1 MSIDPSRGVLTLS
14 VTGESLGPV
23 LTREQFLRSRVGQA
37 AVAGKTD
44 AASQAYEVKL
54 APGEI
59 GQSAYHVTLRFH
71 GEQLDAILVSD
82 DSPEFGLW
90 TTHGEVARKAA
101 HDDWLRTQGVAVG
114 TYPWGKLLSELSDR
128 GGSYVAFIYGS
139 RSETRT

>member
-1 MSIDPSRGVLTLS
+1 MSIDAARGVLTLS
-14 VTGESLGPV
+14 ATGESLGPV
-23 LTREQFLRSRVGQA
+23 LTHDEFVRSRLGQS
-37 AVAGKTD
+37 AVAANSD
-44 AASQAYEVKL
+44 APWKAYEVKL

-71 GEQLDAILVSD
+71 GDKLDAILVSD

-114 TYPWGKLLSELSDR
+114 TYPWGKILSELSDR
-128 GGSYVAFIYGS
+128 GGSYVAFLYGS
-139 RSETRT
+139 R